1 MALRWIDAVFLR
13 GGTSKG
19 LFFRETDLP
28 PPGPERDGLY
38 LRALGS
44 PDPFGR
50 QLDGMGGGL
59 SSLSKVVAVRASD
72 RPGVDLEYTFGQA
85 AIREPV
91 MDYSGN
97 CGNLSAAVVPFA
109 LGAGLLAL
117 DDGDHAVVVHNTN
130 TDKSLRVRLTVVGGA
145 AATEGALAIP
155 GVPGTGAAVE
165 LEYLDPG
172 GARTGSLL
180 PGGGPRTRLRFEGR
194 DYAASLL
201 DAATPMVFVAAG
213 ELGVTGTETP
223 EDLDADAG
231 LQARLDGLRRA
242 GAVAM
247 GLADR
252 PEEAPLA
259 VPKIAVVAGPRA
271 TRTIDGTELPADASD
286 VVVRTI
292 SMGQTHRAIP
302 GTAALAVAVAAA
314 VPGSLVAE
322 AASRAEGDVRIATPS
337 GVVTARAVVA
347 SRPDGPHAVTASL
360 LRTARPLMRGQ
371 VAVPA
376 GDPTH

>member
-1 MALRWIDAVFLR
+1 MR

-19 LFFRETDLP
+19 LFFRESDLP
-28 PPGPERDGLY
+28 PEGPARDGLF

-44 PDPFGR
+44 PDGFGR

-59 SSLSKVVAVRASD
+59 SSLSKIVVVRASA

-91 MDYSGN
+91 IDYSGN
-97 CGNLSAAVVPFA
+97 CGNLSAAVFPFA
-109 LGAGLLAL
+109 LGAGLIAL
-117 DDGDHAVVVHNTN
+117 NDGDRTVVVHNTN
-130 TDKSLRVRLTVVGGA
+130 TDKPIRVRLTVEDGVAAPEGG
-145 AATEGALAIP
+145 LAIP
-155 GVPGTGAAVE
+155 GVAGTGAPIE
-165 LEYLDPG
+165 LEYLEPG
-172 GARTGSLL
+172 GARTGALL
-180 PGGGPRTRLRFEGR
+180 PAGAARTTLRHDGH
-194 DYAASLL
+194 DYAASLV
-201 DAATPMVFVAAG
+201 DAATPMVLVAAG
-213 ELGVTGTETP
+213 ELGMSATESP
-223 EDLDADAG
+223 NELDADPG
-231 LQARLDGLRRA
+231 VQSLLDGLRRA

-271 TRTIDGTELPADASD
+271 ARTIDEAELPADAAD
-286 VVVRTI
+286 VVVRVI

-302 GTAALAVAVAAA
+302 GTAALAVAVAARLA
-314 VPGSLVAE
+314 GSVVAE
-322 AASRAEGDVRIATPS
+322 AASSAEGDVLRIATPS

-347 SRPDGPHAVTASL
+347 LRPDGPHADSASL

-371 VAVPA
+371 VAVPEA
-376 GDPTH
+376 

>member
-1 MALRWIDAVFLR
+1 MALRWVDATFMR

-19 LFFRETDLP
+19 LFFRESDLP
-28 PPGPERDGLY
+28 PEGPERDGLF

-44 PDPFGR
+44 PDEFGR

-59 SSLSKVVAVRASD
+59 SSLSKIVVVRASA

-91 MDYSGN
+91 IDYSGN

-109 LGAGLLAL
+109 LGAGLIAL
-117 DDGDHAVVVHNTN
+117 DDGDRTVVVHNTN
-130 TDKSLRVRLTVVGGA
+130 TDKPIRVRLIVEGGV
-145 AATEGALAIP
+145 AATEGGLAIP
-155 GVPGTGAAVE
+155 GVAGTGAPIE
-165 LEYLDPG
+165 LEYLEPG
-172 GARTGSLL
+172 GARTGALL
-180 PGGGPRTRLRFEGR
+180 PAGAARTTLRHDGH
-194 DYAASLL
+194 DYAASLV
-201 DAATPMVFVAAG
+201 DAATPMVLVAAG
-213 ELGVTGTETP
+213 ELGMSATESP
-223 EDLDADAG
+223 DELDADPG
-231 LQARLDGLRRA
+231 FQSLLDGLRRA

-252 PEEAPLA
+252 PEEASLA

-271 TRTIDGTELPADASD
+271 ARTIDEAELPADAAD
-286 VVVRTI
+286 VVVRVI

-302 GTAALAVAVAAA
+302 GTAALAVAVAARLA
-314 VPGSLVAE
+314 GSVVAE
-322 AASRAEGDVRIATPS
+322 AASSAEGDVLRIATPS

-347 SRPDGPHAVTASL
+347 LRPDGPHADSASL

-371 VAVPA
+371 VAVPEA
-376 GDPTH
+376 

>member
-1 MALRWIDAVFLR
+1 MRWIDAVFLR

-19 LFFRETDLP
+19 LFFREGDLP
-28 PPGPERDGLY
+28 PEGPERDGLF

-44 PDPFGR
+44 PDEFGR

-59 SSLSKVVAVRASD
+59 SSLSKIVVVRASA
-72 RPGVDLEYTFGQA
+72 RSGVDLEYTFGQA

-117 DDGDHAVVVHNTN
+117 DDGVRTVVVHNTN
-130 TDKSLRVRLTVVGGA
+130 TDKPIRVRLTVEGGV
-145 AATEGALAIP
+145 AATEGGLAIP
-155 GVPGTGAAVE
+155 GVAGTGAPIE
-165 LEYLDPG
+165 LECLDPG

-180 PGGGPRTRLRFEGR
+180 PGGGPRTRLRLEGR
-194 DYAASLL
+194 DYAASLV

-213 ELGVTGTETP
+213 DLGLAGTETP
-223 EDLDADAG
+223 DDLDADAG

-271 TRTIDGTELPADASD
+271 ARTIDGAELPADAAD
-286 VVVRTI
+286 VVVRVI

-302 GTAALAVAVAAA
+302 GTATLAVAVAARLA
-314 VPGSLVAE
+314 GSVVAE
-322 AASRAEGDVRIATPS
+322 AASNAEGDVRIATPS
-337 GVVTARAVVA
+337 GVVTARAAVTL
-347 SRPDGPHAVTASL
+347 RPDGPHAESASL

-371 VAVPA
+371 VAVPGA
-376 GDPTH
+376 ARA

>member
-1 MALRWIDAVFLR
+1 MALRWVDATFMR

-19 LFFRETDLP
+19 LFFRESDLP
-28 PPGPERDGLY
+28 PEGPERDGLF

-44 PDPFGR
+44 PDGFGR

-59 SSLSKVVAVRASD
+59 SSLSKIVVVRASA

-91 MDYSGN
+91 IDYSGN

-109 LGAGLLAL
+109 LGAGLIAL
-117 DDGDHAVVVHNTN
+117 DDGDRTVVVHNTN
-130 TDKSLRVRLTVVGGA
+130 TDKPIRVRLTVEDGVAAPEGG
-145 AATEGALAIP
+145 LAIP
-155 GVPGTGAAVE
+155 GVAGTGAPIE
-165 LEYLDPG
+165 LEYLEPG
-172 GARTGSLL
+172 GARTGALL
-180 PGGGPRTRLRFEGR
+180 PAGAARTTLRHDGR
-194 DYAASLL
+194 DYAASLV
-201 DAATPMVFVAAG
+201 DAATPMVLVAAG
-213 ELGVTGTETP
+213 DLGMTATESP
-223 EDLDADAG
+223 DELDADTG
-231 LQARLDGLRRA
+231 VQSLLDGLRRA

-252 PEEAPLA
+252 PEEASLA

-271 TRTIDGTELPADASD
+271 ARTIDEAELPADAAD
-286 VVVRTI
+286 VAVRVI

-302 GTAALAVAVAAA
+302 GTAALAVAVAARLA
-314 VPGSLVAE
+314 GSVVAE
-322 AASRAEGDVRIATPS
+322 AASSAEGDVLRIATPS

-347 SRPDGPHAVTASL
+347 LRPDGPHADSASL

-371 VAVPA
+371 VAVPEA
-376 GDPTH
+376 

>member
-1 MALRWIDAVFLR
+1 MAQRWIDAAFLR

-19 LFFRETDLP
+19 LFFREGDVP
-28 PPGPERDGLY
+28 PAGPERDALF

-59 SSLSKVVAVRASD
+59 SSLSKIVVVRASD

-109 LGAGLLAL
+109 LGAGLIAL
-117 DDGDHAVVVHNTN
+117 DDGDRTVAVHNTN
-130 TDKSLRVRLTVVGGA
+130 TDKPIRVRLAVEDGA
-145 AATEGALAIP
+145 AATEGPLAIP
-155 GVPGTGAAVE
+155 GVAGTGAPIE
-165 LEYLDPG
+165 LEYLEPG
-172 GARTGSLL
+172 GARTGALL
-180 PGGGPRTRLRFEGR
+180 PAGDVRTALRHEGR
-194 DYAASLL
+194 EYAASLV
-201 DAATPMVFVAAG
+201 DAATPMVLVAAR
-213 ELGVTGTETP
+213 ELGVTGTESP
-223 EDLDADAG
+223 DELDADAG
-231 LQARLDGLRRA
+231 LQALLDGLRRA
-242 GAVAM
+242 GAVAI
-247 GLADR
+247 GLAGR

-259 VPKIAVVAGPRA
+259 VPKIAVVAGPRTA
-271 TRTIDGTELPADASD
+271 RTIDGAELPADAAD
-286 VVVRTI
+286 VVMRVI

-302 GTAALAVAVAAA
+302 GAAALAVAVAARLT
-314 VPGSLVAE
+314 GSVVAE
-322 AASRAEGDVRIATPS
+322 AAPDTEGGVRIATPS
-337 GVVTARAVVA
+337 GVVTARAVVTR
-347 SRPDGPHAVTASL
+347 RPGGPHAVSASL

-376 GDPTH
+376 V

>member
-1 MALRWIDAVFLR
+1 MALRWVDATFMR

-19 LFFRETDLP
+19 LFFRESDLP
-28 PPGPERDGLY
+28 PEGPARDGLF

-44 PDPFGR
+44 PDGFGR

-59 SSLSKVVAVRASD
+59 SSLSKIVVVRASA

-91 MDYSGN
+91 IDYSGN

-109 LGAGLLAL
+109 LGAGLIAL
-117 DDGDHAVVVHNTN
+117 DDGDRTVVVHNTN
-130 TDKSLRVRLTVVGGA
+130 TDKPIRVRLIVEGGV
-145 AATEGALAIP
+145 AATEGGLAIP
-155 GVPGTGAAVE
+155 GVAGTGAPIE
-165 LEYLDPG
+165 LEYLEPG
-172 GARTGSLL
+172 GARTGALL
-180 PGGGPRTRLRFEGR
+180 PAGAARTTLRHDGR
-194 DYAASLL
+194 DYAASLV
-201 DAATPMVFVAAG
+201 DAATPMVLVAAG
-213 ELGVTGTETP
+213 DLGMTATESP
-223 EDLDADAG
+223 DELDADTG
-231 LQARLDGLRRA
+231 VQSLLDGLRRA

-252 PEEAPLA
+252 PEEASLA

-271 TRTIDGTELPADASD
+271 ARTIDEAELPADAAD
-286 VVVRTI
+286 VAVRVI

-302 GTAALAVAVAAA
+302 GTAALAVAVAARLA
-314 VPGSLVAE
+314 GSVVAE
-322 AASRAEGDVRIATPS
+322 AASSAEGDVLRIATPS

-347 SRPDGPHAVTASL
+347 LRPDGPHADSASL

-371 VAVPA
+371 VAVPEA
-376 GDPTH
+376 

>member
-1 MALRWIDAVFLR
+1 MAQRWIDAAFLR

-19 LFFRETDLP
+19 LFFREGDLP
-28 PPGPERDGLY
+28 PASPERDALF

-59 SSLSKVVAVRASD
+59 SSLSKIVVVRASD

-109 LGAGLLAL
+109 LGAGLIAL
-117 DDGDHAVVVHNTN
+117 DDGARTVAVHNTN
-130 TDKSLRVRLTVVGGA
+130 TDKSIRVRLAVEDGA
-145 AATEGALAIP
+145 AATEGPLAIP
-155 GVPGTGAAVE
+155 GVAGTGAPIE
-165 LEYLDPG
+165 LEYLEPG
-172 GARTGSLL
+172 GARTGALL
-180 PGGGPRTRLRFEGR
+180 PAGDVRTALRHDGR
-194 DYAASLL
+194 EYAASLV
-201 DAATPMVFVAAG
+201 DAATPMVLVEAR
-213 ELGVTGTETP
+213 ELGVTGMESP
-223 EDLDADAG
+223 DELDADTG
-231 LQARLDGLRRA
+231 LQSLLDGLRRA

-271 TRTIDGTELPADASD
+271 ARTIDGAELPADAAD
-286 VVVRTI
+286 VVLRVI

-302 GTAALAVAVAAA
+302 GTAALAVAVAARL
-314 VPGSLVAE
+314 PGSVVAE
-322 AASRAEGDVRIATPS
+322 AAGAGGDVRIATPS

-347 SRPDGPHAVTASL
+347 LRPGGPHAVSASL

-371 VAVPA
+371 VAVP
-376 GDPTH
+376 DV

>member
-1 MALRWIDAVFLR
+1 MALRWVDATFMR

-19 LFFRETDLP
+19 LFFRESDLP
-28 PPGPERDGLY
+28 PEGPERDGLF

-44 PDPFGR
+44 PDEFGR

-59 SSLSKVVAVRASD
+59 SSLSKIVVVRASA

-91 MDYSGN
+91 IDYSGN

-109 LGAGLLAL
+109 LGAGLIAL
-117 DDGDHAVVVHNTN
+117 DDGDRTVVVHNTN
-130 TDKSLRVRLTVVGGA
+130 TDKPIRVRLIVEGGVA
-145 AATEGALAIP
+145 APEGGLAIP
-155 GVPGTGAAVE
+155 GVAGTGAPIE
-165 LEYLDPG
+165 LEYLEPG
-172 GARTGSLL
+172 GARTGALL
-180 PGGGPRTRLRFEGR
+180 PAGAARTTLRHDGR
-194 DYAASLL
+194 DYAASLV
-201 DAATPMVFVAAG
+201 DAATPMVLVAAG
-213 ELGVTGTETP
+213 DLGMTATESP
-223 EDLDADAG
+223 DELDADPG
-231 LQARLDGLRRA
+231 VQSLLDGLRRA

-252 PEEAPLA
+252 PEEASLA

-271 TRTIDGTELPADASD
+271 ARTIDEAELPADAAD
-286 VVVRTI
+286 VAVRVI

-302 GTAALAVAVAAA
+302 GTAALAVAVAARLA
-314 VPGSLVAE
+314 GSVVAE
-322 AASRAEGDVRIATPS
+322 AASSAEGDVLRIATPS

-347 SRPDGPHAVTASL
+347 LRPDGPHADSASL

-371 VAVPA
+371 VAVPEA
-376 GDPTH
+376 

>member
-1 MALRWIDAVFLR
+1 MALRWVDATFMR

-19 LFFRETDLP
+19 LFFRESDLP
-28 PPGPERDGLY
+28 PEGPERDGLF

-44 PDPFGR
+44 PDEFGR

-59 SSLSKVVAVRASD
+59 SSLSKIVVVRASA

-91 MDYSGN
+91 IDYSGN

-109 LGAGLLAL
+109 LGAGLIAL
-117 DDGDHAVVVHNTN
+117 DDGDRTVVVHNTN
-130 TDKSLRVRLTVVGGA
+130 TDKPIRVRLIVEDGI
-145 AATEGALAIP
+145 AATEGGLAIP
-155 GVPGTGAAVE
+155 GVAGTGAPIE
-165 LEYLDPG
+165 LEYLEPG
-172 GARTGSLL
+172 GARTGALL
-180 PGGGPRTRLRFEGR
+180 PAGAARTTLRHDGR
-194 DYAASLL
+194 DYAASLV
-201 DAATPMVFVAAG
+201 DAATPMVLIAAG
-213 ELGVTGTETP
+213 DLGMTATESP
-223 EDLDADAG
+223 DELDADTG
-231 LQARLDGLRRA
+231 VQSLLDGLRRA

-252 PEEAPLA
+252 PEEASLA

-271 TRTIDGTELPADASD
+271 ARTIDEAELPANAAD
-286 VVVRTI
+286 VAVRVI

-302 GTAALAVAVAAA
+302 GTAALAVAVAARLA
-314 VPGSLVAE
+314 GSVVAE
-322 AASRAEGDVRIATPS
+322 AASSAEGDVLRIATPS

-347 SRPDGPHAVTASL
+347 LRPDGPHADSASL

-371 VAVPA
+371 VAVPEA
-376 GDPTH
+376 

>member
-1 MALRWIDAVFLR
+1 MALRWVDATFMR

-19 LFFRETDLP
+19 LFFRESDLP
-28 PPGPERDGLY
+28 PEGPARDGLF

-44 PDPFGR
+44 PDGFGR

-59 SSLSKVVAVRASD
+59 SSLSKIVVVRASA

-91 MDYSGN
+91 IDYSGN

-109 LGAGLLAL
+109 LGAGLIAL
-117 DDGDHAVVVHNTN
+117 DDGDRTVVVHNTN
-130 TDKSLRVRLTVVGGA
+130 TDKPIRVRLIVKGGV
-145 AATEGALAIP
+145 AATEGGLAIP
-155 GVPGTGAAVE
+155 GVAGTGAPIE
-165 LEYLDPG
+165 LEYLEPG
-172 GARTGSLL
+172 GARTGALL
-180 PGGGPRTRLRFEGR
+180 PAGAARTTLRHDGR
-194 DYAASLL
+194 DYAASLV
-201 DAATPMVFVAAG
+201 DAATPMVLVAAG
-213 ELGVTGTETP
+213 DLGMSATESP
-223 EDLDADAG
+223 DELDADPG
-231 LQARLDGLRRA
+231 VQSLLDGLRRA

-271 TRTIDGTELPADASD
+271 ARTIDEAELPADAAD
-286 VVVRTI
+286 VAVRVI

-302 GTAALAVAVAAA
+302 GTAALAVAVAARLA
-314 VPGSLVAE
+314 GSVVAE
-322 AASRAEGDVRIATPS
+322 AASSAEGDVLRIATPS

-347 SRPDGPHAVTASL
+347 LRTDGPHADSASL

-371 VAVPA
+371 VAVPEA
-376 GDPTH
+376 